1 MRNTKGKPQL
11 AHYCTSDAFRLYY
24 QYEYSH
30 LSACPLTI
38 HALIHIPNDTRNA
51 GPLSHIW
58 EFSTERIMGLIAQS
72 VTNKQ
77 CPFSRLSKNVKKMEQ
92 IKLTTMKYGVELEET
107 TP

>member
-1 MRNTKGKPQL
+1 
-11 AHYCTSDAFRLYY
+11 
-24 QYEYSH
+24 
-30 LSACPLTI
+30 
-38 HALIHIPNDTRNA
+38 
-51 GPLSHIW
+51 
-58 EFSTERIMGLIAQS
+58 MGLIAQS